1 LLKSV
6 LTTQQLHRETS
17 ALGALC
23 EWRVRL
29 VRSALRLPETTR
41 TKFPLCFAYGLRF
54 FADCAAKKWP
64 LRGSKSNDLRHKNI
78 FVALKARSQG
88 KQEELQLLR
97 RMFICKTCQ
106 IR

>member
-1 LLKSV
+1 VSELVLLSAVQCPV
-6 LTTQQLHRETS
+6 LPVRE
-17 ALGALC
+17 ALFEPSYQTMEQNRRKKRA
-23 EWRVRL
+23 
-29 VRSALRLPETTR
+29 
-41 TKFPLCFAYGLRF
+41 KILRF

-78 FVALKARSQG
+78 IVALKARSQG